1 MKPITKTLRI
11 RHSIAFLP
19 ALAVLLSTSAT
30 AQQTNFIGSIDR
42 GISHPFGSRVTRSS
56 LTPDGRWLACHYGT
70 AWRQDLLTGDVE
82 VLARSFLDDSLI
94 QLGRASISDDGQM
107 VAFEAWSDLVIPGD
121 TNGYVDVFIRDM
133 TTGVIQ
139 LVSESWIGEFGTG
152 WNPTI
157 SGDGSTVVFYSDYDG
172 LTPGAANGWTDVYA
186 YDVAT
191 RNLEL
196 ISVDRFGQAPAPPP
210 CFPLCQAPLQF
221 APEVDVTPDGRFV
234 AFQTWALN
242 LTPEPGID
250 AENVYVRD
258 RLVGLTE
265 LISVTPQGR
274 KGYGDSC
281 LPSISANGRFVAFAS
296 TAPNLVPGGTT
307 YVNGLGGRSHVYV
320 RDRVAQTTTLVS
332 QSSLGEEGDDWSNFP
347 TISRNGREIA
357 FGTIATNLVAHPPT
371 VSYFALMRDLRSG
384 EFSYLLDAH
393 SITFSGF
400 NPPVA
405 LAHNGAMQ
413 AFAAY
418 GPLTPVYQDQHPHV
432 FLRDERVPFSPI
444 VRYCTSKTNSLGCA
458 PAMGTAGIA
467 SFTHPTAF
475 FVTSVRQRSGQQGAM
490 LWSLAPAALPF
501 QGGYVCVSLPA
512 RRTPIQ
518 SSGGWNTVED
528 CTGGYSFPFSTS
540 YAQLHGL
547 SAGDTVYAQYWSR
560 DPSSANPQQVNVS
573 DGISFTWAP

>member
-1 MKPITKTLRI
+1 MNAVTNTI
-11 RHSIAFLP
+11 RPVVLLST
-19 ALAVLLSTSAT
+19 LAVLLSVSAS

-42 GISHPFGSRVTRSS
+42 GLSYPFGSGITRSS
-56 LTPDGRWLACHYGT
+56 LTPDGRWLACYYGT
-70 AWRQDLLTGDVE
+70 AWRQDLLTGEVE
-82 VLARSFLDDSLI
+82 ILARSFVDDSLI
-94 QLGRASISDDGQM
+94 PLGRASISDDGHS
-107 VAFEAWSDLVIPGD
+107 VAFEAWSDLVVPGD
-121 TNGYVDVFIRDM
+121 TNGYVDVFVKDM
-133 TTGVIQ
+133 TTGAIQ

-157 SGDGSTVVFYSDYDG
+157 SGNGSTIVFYSDYDG
-172 LTPGAANGWTDVYA
+172 LTPGAVNGWVDVYA

-191 RNLEL
+191 QALEL
-196 ISVDRFGQAPAPPP
+196 ISVDRNGQAPAPPP
-210 CFPLCQAPLQF
+210 CYPLCQGGATWL
-221 APEVDVTPDGRFV
+221 PEVDITPDGRFV
-234 AFQTWALN
+234 AFETWALD
-242 LTPEPGID
+242 LTPEPGVD

-258 RLVGLTE
+258 RLAGVTE

-274 KGYGDSC
+274 KGTGESYW
-281 LPSISANGRFVAFAS
+281 PSISANGRFVAFAS
-296 TAPNLVPGGTT
+296 TAPNLVVGGTT
-307 YVNGLGGRSHVYV
+307 YVPGSGGRGHVYV
-320 RDRVAQTTTLVS
+320 RDRVLQTTTLVS
-332 QSSLGEEGDDWSNFP
+332 QSILGEEGDNWSEFP
-347 TISRNGREIA
+347 TISRNGRKVA
-357 FGTIATNLVAHPPT
+357 FKTSAKNLVDYPGPAHP
-371 VSYFALMRDLRSG
+371 VLLLAHLQSG
-384 EFSYLLDAH
+384 EFSYLLDAQ
-393 SITFSGF
+393 STPLSGSA
-400 NPPVA
+400 PIA
-405 LAHNGAMQ
+405 LAGNGVIQ
-413 AFAAY
+413 AFAASP
-418 GPLTPVYQDQHPHV
+418 PLTPIYNDMHPHV